1 MMIEKAIGKLVENI
15 HLTSD
20 EAESVMDQIMNGDAT
35 EAQIGAYLVALRMLG
50 ESPDE
55 IIGSVRSMRSKS
67 TKIKSRHSEIVDV
80 VGTGGDGTHTF
91 NISTTSALVVSATGQ
106 PVAKHG
112 NRSVSSSSGAADV
125 LKELGVNIEIPPE
138 KVGRCL
144 DEVGIAFLF
153 APLLHGAMKHAI
165 GPRRELS
172 MRSIFNVMGPLT
184 NPANADTL
192 LVGVYSEMLT
202 ELIADVLSKL
212 GCKRALVVHGLDGMD
227 EITLCAS
234 TKVSEWN
241 GEEVR
246 TYEISPEDFGFQK
259 VKSKE
264 LLGGKPKE
272 NAEITRRILNGEK
285 GAKRDVVLMNVSA
298 ALLASGHVDNLLDGV
313 NLAAEVIDNGK
324 AIEKLDQLIEV
335 TNS

>member
-1 MMIEKAIGKLVENI
+1 MIEKAIRKLVDNV
-15 HLTSD
+15 HLTAD
-20 EAESVMDQIMNGDAT
+20 EAEGVMDQIMNGDAT
-35 EAQIGAYLVALRMLG
+35 EAQIGGYLVALRMLG

-55 IIGSVRSMRSKS
+55 IAGSVRSMRSKS
-67 TKIKSRHSEIVDV
+67 TKIKTSHPHVVDV
-80 VGTGGDGTHTF
+80 VGTGGDGTNTF
-91 NISTTSALVVSATGQ
+91 NISTTTALVVSAAGQ

-112 NRSVSSSSGAADV
+112 NRSVSSNSGAADV

-138 KVGRCL
+138 KVGACL

-153 APLLHGAMKHAI
+153 APLLHGAMKYAI
-165 GPRRELS
+165 GPRRELA

-184 NPANADTL
+184 NPANAQTL

-212 GCKRALVVHGLDGMD
+212 DCQRAFVVHGLDGMD
-227 EITLCAS
+227 EITLCGS

-241 GEEVR
+241 GEQVR
-246 TYEISPEDFGFQK
+246 TYTINPEDFGFQK
-259 VKSKE
+259 VESKE
-264 LLGGKPKE
+264 LLGGDPEE
-272 NAEITRRILNGEK
+272 NAQITRKILNGEK

-298 ALLASGHVDNLLDGV
+298 SLLVSGKVDNFLEGV
-313 NLAAEVIDNGK
+313 NLAAEAIDNGEASK
-324 AIEKLDQLIEV
+324 KLDQLIEV

>member
-1 MMIEKAIGKLVENI
+1 MIEKAIGKLVESI

-20 EAESVMDQIMNGDAT
+20 EAEEVMDQIMNGDAT

-50 ESPDE
+50 ESPEE
-55 IIGSVRSMRSKS
+55 IVGSVRSMRSKS
-67 TKIKSRHSEIVDV
+67 TKIISSHPNILDV
-80 VGTGGDGTHTF
+80 VGTGGDGTNTF
-91 NISTTSALVVSATGQ
+91 NISTTSALIVSATGQ
-106 PVAKHG
+106 VVAKHG
-112 NRSVSSSSGAADV
+112 NRSVSSNSGAADV
-125 LKELGVNIEIPPE
+125 LKELGVNIEISPE
-138 KVGRCL
+138 KIGNCL

-184 NPANADTL
+184 NPANAEIL

-212 GCKRALVVHGLDGMD
+212 DCKRALVVHGLDGMD
-227 EITLCAS
+227 EITLCTS

-241 GEEVR
+241 GKEIN
-246 TYEISPEDFGFQK
+246 TYTISPEDFGLQK
-259 VKSKE
+259 AESVE
-264 LLGGKPKE
+264 LLGGDPKE
-272 NAEITRRILNGEK
+272 NAQITRRILDGEK
-285 GAKRDVVLMNVSA
+285 GAKRDIVLMNVSA
-298 ALLASGHVDNLLDGV
+298 ALLVSGNVDNFLDGV
-313 NLAAEVIDNGK
+313 NLAAETIDNGDASK
-324 AIEKLDQLIEV
+324 KLDQLIEV

>member
-1 MMIEKAIGKLVENI
+1 MIEKAIGKLVDNV
-15 HLTSD
+15 HLTAD
-20 EAESVMDQIMNGDAT
+20 EAEEVMNQIMNGDAT
-35 EAQIGAYLVALRMLG
+35 EAQIGGYLVALRMLG

-55 IIGSVRSMRSKS
+55 IAGSVRSMRSMS
-67 TKIKSRHSEIVDV
+67 TKIKTSHPHVVDV
-80 VGTGGDGTHTF
+80 VGTGGDGTNTF
-91 NISTTSALVVSATGQ
+91 NISTTTALVVSATGQ

-112 NRSVSSSSGAADV
+112 NRSVSSNSGAADV

-138 KVGRCL
+138 KVGACL

-165 GPRRELS
+165 GPRRELA

-184 NPANADTL
+184 NPANAQTL

-212 GCKRALVVHGLDGMD
+212 DCQRAFVVHGLDGMD
-227 EITLCAS
+227 EITLCGS

-241 GEEVR
+241 GEQVR
-246 TYEISPEDFGFQK
+246 TYTINPEDFGFQK
-259 VKSKE
+259 VENKE
-264 LLGGKPKE
+264 LLGGNPEE
-272 NAEITRRILNGEK
+272 NAQITRKILNGEK
-285 GAKRDVVLMNVSA
+285 GAKRNIVLMNVSA
-298 ALLASGHVDNLLDGV
+298 ALLVSGKVDSFLEGV
-313 NLAAEVIDNGK
+313 NLAVDAIDNGDARK
-324 AIEKLDQLIEV
+324 KLDQLIEV